1 MASEI
6 RGFTDPGSLQAFG
19 NLVSGEQMYDQMAAA
34 AAQNRGNAMLAQQQ
48 MAQDY
53 DIAQQRMAQSQQQ
66 FEAGLLDAN
75 QQREFLKSE
84 RVAEQESRQKFQ
96 MDQMAAWQKWEQ
108 TKANEL
114 RSFDLRLEELR
125 LLAEKA
131 RASNN
136 KVELDAINAEMDD
149 LETKQADAA
158 FRVGFAQTTLGKSE
172 EEIARIFS
180 NFDSRIEKEVGLRE
194 NATAVGDS
202 RASELAAVLSRA
214 ERAASAGKLQALTAA
229 QVAAA
234 AGSGTLALESIAD
247 ILGISAGSELQA
259 AEMAGIVGFEFMNAR
274 PGTSLGG
281 LSWRATPAGSLIESE
296 VDPDAMSRIVKDRT
310 NAAVGDVMAGL
321 GGDKAGV
328 AAALQK
334 IDGGDIQGGMQALV
348 AAKVDP
354 YTLRAMFRRYATDL
368 ANGRADRLNAIAAA
382 KSEDRGQRSLRT
394 AALEAAERANETK
407 ISYLERMATSLP
419 VADPNKM
426 KAAMSAAKRMLQA
439 RQLIGGDVAMVREAL
454 PDVDISPIEA
464 GLLSRQRAA
473 DALKTA
479 SQEQSV
485 LQARQNRL
493 GRRASM
499 VPIAGESAAID
510 EQLKALRGL
519 MP

>member
-48 MAQDY
+48 MAQEY
-53 DIAQQRMAQSQQQ
+53 DLAQQRMAQGQQQ
-66 FEAGLLDAN
+66 FEAGLLEAGRE
-75 QQREFLKSE
+75 REFRTSE
-84 RVAEQESRQKFQ
+84 RAAEQKFQ

-180 NFDSRIEKEVGLRE
+180 EFDSRVEKEAALRE

-202 RASELAAVLSRA
+202 RGSELASVLDRA
-214 ERAASAGKLQALTAA
+214 ERMSSASKFQDLVPA
-229 QVAAA
+229 Q
-234 AGSGTLALESIAD
+234 
-247 ILGISAGSELQA
+247 ILGTGALGIGAEAVLNYFGLGAGSEIQA
-259 AEMAGIVGFEFMNAR
+259 AEMAGLKGSEFINFR

-296 VDPDAMSRIVKDRT
+296 MDPDAMSRIVKDRT

-368 ANGRADRLNAIAAA
+368 ANGRADRLNAIASA